1 MAAAAQRREAVRDA
15 YRKFIGR
22 NHYSQKLRNYALTK
36 YKDGKYYSDC
46 SSSVSYAYKAAGEG
60 FGILNTVGM
69 WTSKKLV
76 DVPVKISKGQITNP
90 EVLRVGDMLL
100 FAGNDSGRKKYGY
113 VGHVEMVG
121 EISSGKIM
129 LYGHGSGLAKK
140 HEMKAYC
147 RTRYN
152 TKASTPLGRRLL
164 IRVRRRITDDGEQLP
179 VTPAAEDTGAALA
192 VLEKGSIGPAVKAM
206 QTLLLKRDPGCLPAY
221 GADGDFGEETRAA
234 VLAFQLAV
242 GIERTGV
249 YDDETAHSLLL
260 AVGSEISVTGGT
272 VNVRSGPGK
281 KFPVLGVVRK
291 GDVLSYQGMW
301 EYSDAESLWLL
312 VVYHVTS
319 TDMPRN
325 AWISEKY
332 AEVRA

>member
-1 MAAAAQRREAVRDA
+1 MASPADRRLKVRDA

-22 NHYSQKLRNYALTK
+22 NHYSQKLRNYYNKK

-46 SSSVSYAYKAAGEG
+46 SSSVSGAYKVAGEG

-100 FAGNDSGRKKYGY
+100 FAGNDKSRKKYGY

-121 EISSGKIM
+121 EISGSKVT

-140 HEMKAYC
+140 HEMTKYC
-147 RTRYN
+147 KTRYN
-152 TKASTPLGRRLL
+152 TRASTPLGRRGL
-164 IRVRRRITDDGEQLP
+164 IRVVRFIRDDGEQLP
-179 VTPAAEDTGAALA
+179 PAQPAQVAALKQGATGSA
-192 VLEKGSIGPAVKAM
+192 VAAM
-206 QTLLLKRDPGCLPAY
+206 QKLLLKWDPQCLPKW
-221 GADGDFGEETRAA
+221 GADGDFGEETAAA
-234 VLAFQLAV
+234 VLAFQLAAGV
-242 GIERTGV
+242 ERTGAF
-249 YDDETAHSLLL
+249 DADTERALLL
-260 AVGSEISVTGGT
+260 HVGATAEITGAT

-281 KFPVLGVVRK
+281 QNAVLGVVKK
-291 GDVLSYQGMW
+291 GDRLGYQGVW
-301 EYSDAESLWLL
+301 EHAGDSLWLL
-312 VVYHVTS
+312 VSYTPAGA
-319 TDMPRN
+319 TIPRN
-325 AWISEKY
+325 AWVSDKF